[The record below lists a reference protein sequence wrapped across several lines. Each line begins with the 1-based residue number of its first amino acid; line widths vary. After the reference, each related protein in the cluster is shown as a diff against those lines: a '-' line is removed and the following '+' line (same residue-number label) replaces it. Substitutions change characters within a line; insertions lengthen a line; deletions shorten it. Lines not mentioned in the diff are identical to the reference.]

1 MKVQIEQIG
10 VDEGFLG
17 KSVTKGDGF
26 NIGIRKNKKQRK
38 GLVIHVS
45 GLKTADILTFHVTFR
60 SFVLNY

>member
-26 NIGIRKNKKQRK
+26 NIGIRKNQQRK
-38 GLVIHVS
+38 GFGNTCMWIKNRRYFNFS
-45 GLKTADILTFHVTFR
+45 CYI
-60 SFVLNY
+60 